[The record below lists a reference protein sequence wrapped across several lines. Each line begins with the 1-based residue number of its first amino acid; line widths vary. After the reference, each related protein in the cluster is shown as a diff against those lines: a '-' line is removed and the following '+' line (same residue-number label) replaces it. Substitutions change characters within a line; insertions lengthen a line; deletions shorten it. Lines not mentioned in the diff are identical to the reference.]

1 MTKEIK
7 EVCQKF
13 EAVTGMRVAV
23 QERAGECVKYL
34 AKAEPLKVQGCGRIE
49 CFPCATGGGNC
60 EKNGVAY
67 RIDCLTCQMDGMCTS
82 YEGETARNAFTR
94 GIEHRDALRLED
106 EENALWKHCLV
117 QHGGIKAK
125 FSMKVIKVHRSPLV
139 RQVNEAVRIII
150 SKADCI
156 MNSKTEFHQAPLV
169 RIIPVT
175 GLQEEQGAG
184 RGSLEQGGVGRGRG
198 RGRAQSRGLGTR

>member
-1 MTKEIK
+1 
-7 EVCQKF
+7 
-13 EAVTGMRVAV
+13 
-23 QERAGECVKYL
+23 
-34 AKAEPLKVQGCGRIE
+34 
-49 CFPCATGGGNC
+49 
-60 EKNGVAY
+60 
-67 RIDCLTCQMDGMCTS
+67 MDGMCTS
-82 YEGETARNAFTR
+82 YEGKTARNAFTR
-94 GIEHRDALRLED
+94 GIENRDALRLED

-117 QHGGIKAK
+117 QHGGIKAE
-125 FSMKVIKVHRSPLV
+125 FSMKVINVHRSPLV

-156 MNSKTEFHQAPLV
+156 MYSKTEFHQAPLV

-175 GLQEEQGAG
+175 GLREEQGAG